1 MVESAFTNPL
11 SSFFFPQNDKNVPQG
26 LRQKIALAMLMQKR
40 AYPKTFGEGLASIG
54 SVAQVCLQSWGW
66 KSTIPARLQ
75 AALKAVLM
83 RVPAEV
89 SLAFLG
95 RL

>member
-40 AYPKTFGEGLASIG
+40 AYPKTLGEGLSSIG
-54 SVAQVCLQSWGW
+54 DSIGDVMGVRQ
-66 KSTIPARLQ
+66 IERD
-75 AALKAVLM
+75 AAA
-83 RVPAEV
+83 A
-89 SLAFLG
+89 SLSMPITP
-95 RL
+95 